1 MSEVLFYHLEHQ
13 KLEQVL
19 PLLLDKTLQRGWR
32 AVVQTNDENH
42 VASLSNSIWTWRE
55 DSFLA
60 HGSKA
65 QGNGEYQPI
74 WLCSDDETP
83 NGAQVRF
90 CVNGTTA
97 ATPEQFER
105 TIYMFDGND
114 EAAVLHA
121 RQQWKKLKDTE
132 LEITYWRQDANG
144 RWEKKA

>member
-32 AVVQTNDENH
+32 AVVQTDNEEN
-42 VASLSNSIWTWRE
+42 VSSLSSQIWTWRE
-55 DSFLA
+55 DAFLA
-60 HGSKA
+60 HGS
-65 QGNGEYQPI
+65 QVTGNGEHQPI

-83 NGAQVRF
+83 NKAHVRF

-97 ATPEQFER
+97 ASPQSFER
-105 TIYMFDGND
+105 TIYIFDGND
-114 EAAVLHA
+114 EGAVLHA
-121 RQQWKKLKDTE
+121 REQWKKLKDTD
-132 LEITYWRQDANG
+132 LEITYWRQDGNG

>member
-32 AVVQTNDENH
+32 AVVQTDSEDH
-42 VASLSNSIWTWRE
+42 VKTLSNSLWTWRE

-60 HGSKA
+60 HGSSE
-65 QGNGEYQPI
+65 QGNGEHHPI
-74 WLCSDDETP
+74 WLCIDDQNP
-83 NGAQVRF
+83 NKAQVRF
-90 CVNGTTA
+90 CVNGTTSQD
-97 ATPEQFER
+97 PQNFER

-114 EAAVLHA
+114 EDAVKQA
-121 RQQWKKLKDTE
+121 RQQWKTLKDTD
-132 LEITYWRQDANG
+132 LEITYWRQDGNG